1 MNNESSQPLPPNGRL
16 ISAGMAA
23 AAAIGMLIN
32 HYTIGSQNVGRL
44 MILCLGPIAF
54 FLGLGGIFEP
64 KIVWAVGKYGKHL
77 PVIYKLIGGTLGALG
92 VAVTLLLLLF
102 VYRLG
107 PPTPPPATKPA
118 TRLTNPAATTANL
131 NLNQPV
137 SSSKS
142 VRRVE
147 PQEVMYLTYARSKKR
162 WEKMDETAAQGV
174 RREVSDGTTTLHY
187 LDGAHSLLK
196 VLWPDVLEV
205 GDRFTVELQG
215 ANSIELVDL
224 QGADANARASLP
236 SGDKFVV
243 VEIAREKDGITFIFD
258 GQSQKAF
265 HASGKLRG
273 DEAKAALL
281 ATSLR
286 PGFSVKKGSQASFR
300 NATIIKH

>member
-54 FLGLGGIFEP
+54 FIGLGGMVEP

-77 PVIYKLIGGTLGALG
+77 PVIYKLIGGVLGALG

-107 PPTPPPATKPA
+107 PPAAPKPA
-118 TRLTNPAATTANL
+118 TRLAKPATATAKPS
-131 NLNQPV
+131 LNQPV
-137 SSSKS
+137 PSSKS
-142 VRRVE
+142 ERRVE
-147 PQEVMYLTYARSKKR
+147 PQEVMYLTYARPKKR
-162 WEKMDETAAQGV
+162 WEEMDAEAAQGV
-174 RREVSDGTTTLHY
+174 RREDSLGTTTLHY
-187 LDGAHSLLK
+187 VDGTHSLLK

-205 GDRFTVELQG
+205 GDRFSVQLQG
-215 ANSIELVDL
+215 TSSVELVDIE
-224 QGADANARASLP
+224 GFDANARSSLP
-236 SGDKFVV
+236 ASDKFVV
-243 VEIAREKDGITFIFD
+243 VEIAREQDGITFSFD
-258 GQSQKAF
+258 GQPQKAF

-273 DEAKAALL
+273 DEAKTALL

-300 NATIIKH
+300 NAKIIKH